1 MAQLAANKIRY
12 YRWRGVNQGG
22 KKITGVTLGFQEQ
35 EVRSQLTEQMI
46 QVKKIKRTN
55 PSTLDK
61 IRNQMKSSDVTAITR
76 QLATMIE
83 SGVPIVQALKLMASS
98 HHKAEVRAVLTQVNT
113 QVEAGASLSK
123 ALKSSSPLF
132 DNFYCDLVATGEE
145 TGYLG
150 QVFVRLATYRE
161 KSEAMR
167 KKVIKAMIYPSIV
180 MLTAISVTIL
190 MLVFVIPQ
198 FAAIFGSFGAE
209 LPWFTRQVLK
219 ASDFLINYGGYLA
232 VGLLLALVLYRYS
245 YKRSYSFR
253 LRMARLSLRL
263 PIIGNVVLKATIA
276 RFARTLATTFS
287 AGIPLLTGLQ
297 SAGKTA
303 GNLHIEETIMEAHTS
318 AAAGMPL
325 YLSLRQCNV
334 FPELMLQ
341 MTMIGEE
348 SGSLDDMLNKM
359 ASLYENDVDNIVDNL
374 GQILEPLIIIVL
386 GVLIGGLLVAM
397 YMPIFTLMS
406 VIG

>member
-35 EVRSQLTEQMI
+35 EVRTQLTEQMI

-167 KKVIKAMIYPSIV
+167 KKVIKAMIYPSMV

-303 GNLHIEETIMEAHTS
+303 GNLHIEEAIMEAHTS

>member
-35 EVRSQLTEQMI
+35 EVRAQLTEQMI

-132 DNFYCDLVATGEE
+132 DNFYCDLVETGEE

-167 KKVIKAMIYPSIV
+167 KKVIKAMIYPSMV

-303 GNLHIEETIMEAHTS
+303 GNLHIEEAIMEAHTS

>member
-22 KKITGVTLGFQEQ
+22 KKITGVILGFQEQ
-35 EVRSQLTEQMI
+35 EVRAQLTEQMI

-76 QLATMIE
+76 QLAAMIE

-167 KKVIKAMIYPSIV
+167 KKVIKAMIYPSMV

-303 GNLHIEETIMEAHTS
+303 GNLHIEEAIMEAHTS

>member
-35 EVRSQLTEQMI
+35 EVRAQLTEQMI

-303 GNLHIEETIMEAHTS
+303 GNLHIEEAIMEAHTS

>member
-35 EVRSQLTEQMI
+35 EVRAQLTEQMI

-167 KKVIKAMIYPSIV
+167 KKVIKAMIYPSMV

-303 GNLHIEETIMEAHTS
+303 GNLHIEEAIMEAHAS

>member
-35 EVRSQLTEQMI
+35 EVRAQLTEQMI

-61 IRNQMKSSDVTAITR
+61 IRNQMKSCDVTAITR

-150 QVFVRLATYRE
+150 QVFIRLATYRE

-167 KKVIKAMIYPSIV
+167 KKVIKAMIYPSMV

-232 VGLLLALVLYRYS
+232 VGLLLTLVLYRYS

-303 GNLHIEETIMEAHTS
+303 GNLHIEEAIMEAHTS

>member
-35 EVRSQLTEQMI
+35 EVRAQLTEQMI

-167 KKVIKAMIYPSIV
+167 KKVIKAMIYPSMV

-263 PIIGNVVLKATIA
+263 PIIGNIVLKATIA

-303 GNLHIEETIMEAHTS
+303 GNLHIEEAIMEAHTS

>member
-35 EVRSQLTEQMI
+35 EVRAQLTEQMI

-161 KSEAMR
+161 KSDAKRCEAMR
-167 KKVIKAMIYPSIV
+167 SEAMRSEAMRSDAKRCEAMRSDAKRCEAMRCEAMRSDAKRCEAMRSDAKRCEAMRSDAKRCEAMRSDAKRCEAMRSDAKRCEAMRSDAKRCEAMRCEKK
-180 MLTAISVTIL
+180 
-190 MLVFVIPQ
+190 
-198 FAAIFGSFGAE
+198 
-209 LPWFTRQVLK
+209 
-219 ASDFLINYGGYLA
+219 
-232 VGLLLALVLYRYS
+232 
-245 YKRSYSFR
+245 
-253 LRMARLSLRL
+253 
-263 PIIGNVVLKATIA
+263 
-276 RFARTLATTFS
+276 
-287 AGIPLLTGLQ
+287 
-297 SAGKTA
+297 
-303 GNLHIEETIMEAHTS
+303 
-318 AAAGMPL
+318 
-325 YLSLRQCNV
+325 
-334 FPELMLQ
+334 
-341 MTMIGEE
+341 
-348 SGSLDDMLNKM
+348 
-359 ASLYENDVDNIVDNL
+359 
-374 GQILEPLIIIVL
+374 
-386 GVLIGGLLVAM
+386 
-397 YMPIFTLMS
+397 
-406 VIG
+406 

>member
-35 EVRSQLTEQMI
+35 EVRVQLTEQMI

-167 KKVIKAMIYPSIV
+167 KKVIKAMIYPSMV

-303 GNLHIEETIMEAHTS
+303 GNLHIEEAIMEAHTS

>member
-150 QVFVRLATYRE
+150 QVFVRLAAYRE

-167 KKVIKAMIYPSIV
+167 KKVIKAMIYPSMV

-232 VGLLLALVLYRYS
+232 IGLLLTLVLYRYS

-303 GNLHIEETIMEAHTS
+303 GNLHIEEAIMEAHTS

>member
-113 QVEAGASLSK
+113 QVEAGSSLSK

-167 KKVIKAMIYPSIV
+167 KKVIKAMIYPSMV

-232 VGLLLALVLYRYS
+232 VSLLLTVVLYRYS

-303 GNLHIEETIMEAHTS
+303 GNLHIEEAIMEAHTS
-318 AAAGMPL
+318 AAAGMSL

>member
-35 EVRSQLTEQMI
+35 EVRAQLTEQMI

-167 KKVIKAMIYPSIV
+167 KKVIKAMIYPSMV

-219 ASDFLINYGGYLA
+219 ASDLLINYGGYLA
-232 VGLLLALVLYRYS
+232 VGLLLVLVLYRYS

-303 GNLHIEETIMEAHTS
+303 GNLHIEEAIMEAHTS

>member
-35 EVRSQLTEQMI
+35 EVRAQLTEQMI

-132 DNFYCDLVATGEE
+132 NNFYCDLVATGEE

-167 KKVIKAMIYPSIV
+167 KKVIKAMIYPSMV

-219 ASDFLINYGGYLA
+219 SSDFLINYGGYLA

-303 GNLHIEETIMEAHTS
+303 GNLHIEEAIMEAHTS

>member
-35 EVRSQLTEQMI
+35 EVRAQLTEQMI

-167 KKVIKAMIYPSIV
+167 KKVIKAMIYPSMV

-232 VGLLLALVLYRYS
+232 IGLLLALVLYRYS

-303 GNLHIEETIMEAHTS
+303 GNLHIEEAIMESHTS

>member
-35 EVRSQLTEQMI
+35 EVRAQLTEQMI

-55 PSTLDK
+55 PSTIDK

-167 KKVIKAMIYPSIV
+167 KKVIKAMIYPSMV

-303 GNLHIEETIMEAHTS
+303 GNLHIEEAIMEAHTS

>member
-35 EVRSQLTEQMI
+35 EVRAQLTEQMI
-46 QVKKIKRTN
+46 QVKKIKRTP

-167 KKVIKAMIYPSIV
+167 KKVIKAMIYPSMV

-303 GNLHIEETIMEAHTS
+303 GNLHIEEAIMEAHTS

-386 GVLIGGLLVAM
+386 GILIGGLLVAM

>member
-167 KKVIKAMIYPSIV
+167 KKVIKAMIYPSMV

-232 VGLLLALVLYRYS
+232 IGLLLALVLYRYS

-303 GNLHIEETIMEAHTS
+303 GNLHIEEAIMEAHTS

-386 GVLIGGLLVAM
+386 GILIGGLLVAM
-397 YMPIFTLMS
+397 YMPIFTLMN

>member
-35 EVRSQLTEQMI
+35 EVRAQLTEQMI
-46 QVKKIKRTN
+46 QVKKIKRTS

-167 KKVIKAMIYPSIV
+167 KKVIKAMIYPSMV

-232 VGLLLALVLYRYS
+232 VGLLLALVFYRYS

-253 LRMARLSLRL
+253 LRIARLSLRL

-303 GNLHIEETIMEAHTS
+303 GNLHIEEAIMEAHTS

>member
-35 EVRSQLTEQMI
+35 EVRAQLTEQMI

-167 KKVIKAMIYPSIV
+167 KKVIKAMIYPSMV

-232 VGLLLALVLYRYS
+232 VGLLLVLVLYRYS

-303 GNLHIEETIMEAHTS
+303 GNLHIEEAIMEAHTS

>member
-22 KKITGVTLGFQEQ
+22 KKITGVILGFQEQ
-35 EVRSQLTEQMI
+35 EVRAQLTEQMI

-167 KKVIKAMIYPSIV
+167 KKVIKAMIYPSMV

-263 PIIGNVVLKATIA
+263 PIIGNVVLKVTIA

-303 GNLHIEETIMEAHTS
+303 GNLHIEEAIMEAHTS

>member
-35 EVRSQLTEQMI
+35 EVRAQLTEQMI

-61 IRNQMKSSDVTAITR
+61 IRNQMKSNDVTAITR

-167 KKVIKAMIYPSIV
+167 KKVIKAMIYPSMV

-303 GNLHIEETIMEAHTS
+303 GNLHIEEAIMEAHTS

>member
-35 EVRSQLTEQMI
+35 EVRAQLTEQMI

-167 KKVIKAMIYPSIV
+167 KKVIKAMIYPSMV

-232 VGLLLALVLYRYS
+232 IGLLLALVLYRYS

-303 GNLHIEETIMEAHTS
+303 GNLHIEEAIMEAHTS

>member
-35 EVRSQLTEQMI
+35 EVRAQLTEQMI

-167 KKVIKAMIYPSIV
+167 KKVIKAMIYPSMV

-263 PIIGNVVLKATIA
+263 PIIGNVILKATIA

-303 GNLHIEETIMEAHTS
+303 GNLHIEEAIMEAHTS

>member
-22 KKITGVTLGFQEQ
+22 KKITGVILGFQEQ
-35 EVRSQLTEQMI
+35 EVRAQLTEQMI

-167 KKVIKAMIYPSIV
+167 KKVIKAMIYPSMV

-303 GNLHIEETIMEAHTS
+303 GNLHIEEAIMEAHTS

>member
-35 EVRSQLTEQMI
+35 EVRAQLTEQMI

-61 IRNQMKSSDVTAITR
+61 IRNQMKNSDVTAITR

-167 KKVIKAMIYPSIV
+167 KKVIKAMIYPSMV

-303 GNLHIEETIMEAHTS
+303 GNLHIEEAIMEAHTS

>member
-35 EVRSQLTEQMI
+35 EVRAQLTEQMI

-61 IRNQMKSSDVTAITR
+61 IRNQMKSNDVTAITR

-167 KKVIKAMIYPSIV
+167 KKVIKAMIYPSMV

-232 VGLLLALVLYRYS
+232 IGLLLTLVLYRYS

-253 LRMARLSLRL
+253 LRMARLSLCL

-303 GNLHIEETIMEAHTS
+303 GNLHIEEAIMEAHTS

>member
-35 EVRSQLTEQMI
+35 EVRAQLTEQMI

-98 HHKAEVRAVLTQVNT
+98 HHKAEVRGVLTQVNT

-167 KKVIKAMIYPSIV
+167 KKVIKAMIYPSMV